1 NPCPPIQ
8 SSWSLNL
15 GSFRNYTPDLVNP
28 IIGDEAL
35 TFNGLRRIRRH
46 DIVFSPPRILPD
58 LPNLVRFFDRT
69 GLQIQCRAAGN
80 PSPIIRWFSLPTTNT
95 RPSQAVTG
103 PASSIL
109 EHSGTR
115 SLSSENGLDDVQM
128 DDDLVLS
135 ELGYDGQARPGTVA
149 LREIRRYQKST
160 ELLIRKLPFQ
170 Q

>member
-1 NPCPPIQ
+1 MVNGVLTGNPCSPTQ
-8 SSWSLNL
+8 SSWSLNF

-28 IIGDEAL
+28 ISRDE
-35 TFNGLRRIRRH
+35 TRTSNGLRRIRRH

-103 PASSIL
+103 PASSNS

-115 SLSSENGLDDVQM
+115 SLSSESRLGDVQM
-128 DDDLVLS
+128 NDDLILG
-135 ELGYDGQARPGTVA
+135 ELGYDSQAR
-149 LREIRRYQKST
+149 
-160 ELLIRKLPFQ
+160 
-170 Q
+170 